1 LLKFAFNYLTSFFSL
16 LENPLY
22 NYIVMVIIG
31 IFSFRI
37 AYLLVGWFYNNH
49 FISGRNQGSNLH
61 WFIRTIVF
69 VCIYFLIATMIRIYN
84 WLQGHTII
92 VIYSVAAVLLFG
104 TLLYVFINWRREA

>member
-1 LLKFAFNYLTSFFSL
+1 MKFAFNYLTGSFSL

-22 NYIVMVIIG
+22 NYIVMAIIG
-31 IFSFRI
+31 IFSLRI

-49 FISGRNQGSNLH
+49 IISGRNQGSNLH

-69 VCIYFLIATMIRIYN
+69 IFTYFLVATMIRIYN

-92 VIYSVAAVLLFG
+92 VIYSVAAVFIFC
-104 TLLYVFINWRREA
+104 TLIYVFINWRREA